1 MFSLPPAA
9 ALAREGSYGHSW
21 MRDAV
26 KSRLANDAANQ
37 SPRQELKDYLAAP
50 LEDVD
55 NPVAWWGV
63 SSAIIYIIII
73 WFDLC

>member
-1 MFSLPPAA
+1 MFSLLLATT
-9 ALAREGSYGHSW
+9 LAREGSYGHSW
-21 MRDAV
+21 MHNAM
-26 KSRLANDAANQ
+26 KSCLANDVANQ
-37 SPRQELKDYLAAP
+37 SPHQELKDYLAAP

-63 SSAIIYIIII
+63 SLAIIYNIII

>member
-1 MFSLPPAA
+1 MVK
-9 ALAREGSYGHSW
+9 RKGSYGHSW

-26 KSRLANDAANQ
+26 KSRLATDAANQ
-37 SPRQELKDYLAAP
+37 SPCQELTDYLAAP

-63 SSAIIYIIII
+63 SFSIYVHGP
-73 WFDLC
+73 